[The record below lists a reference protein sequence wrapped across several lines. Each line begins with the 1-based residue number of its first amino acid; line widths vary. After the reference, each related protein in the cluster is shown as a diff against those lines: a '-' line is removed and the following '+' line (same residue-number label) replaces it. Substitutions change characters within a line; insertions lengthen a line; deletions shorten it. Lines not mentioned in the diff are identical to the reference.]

1 MNTKR
6 LDAISK
12 EDWYMANALLA
23 AQRSKDPNTQVGACI
38 VDPRGVMVA
47 TGYNGLPRGCSDDE
61 FPWSREAENPLDTK
75 YPYVVHAES
84 NAILNKNIASLG
96 GCKLYGTLF
105 PCNECTKLIVQAGIE
120 EVIYFSDKYRDS
132 KECIASRRMLDAA
145 KVNYRP
151 YQGKLKEISL
161 IFES

>member
-12 EDWYMANALLA
+12 EDWYMANAMLA

-38 VDPRGVMVA
+38 VNPLGVMVA

-84 NAILNKNIASLG
+84 NAIMNKNIVSLG
-96 GCKLYGTLF
+96 GCKLYSTLF
-105 PCNECTKLIVQAGIE
+105 PCNECTKLIVQAKIE

-151 YQGKLKEISL
+151 YQGKLKEITL